1 MSKVAIN
8 ETTLTNIG
16 DAIREKTGK
25 TDLIAPGDMPAEIA
39 SISTG
44 GGGIEVEP
52 IVLTG
57 NCSYGCSGPLSSK
70 FIELFGDKITTNKL
84 TYINYMFKG
93 SKVTN
98 IPFELNM
105 ENTGSYSCD
114 GLFSGAGKL
123 EKPPIMNNFHPSNL
137 SSMFENCG
145 RLRII
150 PENVFNNWNYYD
162 LHDGSWANIN
172 YIFYNCYSLRNIPE
186 RFLKNIYTKGN
197 YSSGSLLYCG
207 FFNCY
212 SLDEIR
218 GININPNVNI
228 TSDVCSNAFNN
239 CGRVKDIIFDCN
251 ENGSPKAITVTK
263 QTINLADNNYIG
275 YSSNKTRI
283 LGYNSG
289 ITADKQVT
297 DDATYQAL
305 KDDPDWWTTDIA
317 YSRYNHDSA
326 VRTINSLP
334 DTSAY
339 LASAGGT
346 NTIKFKGAAGSKT
359 DGGAINT
366 LTEEEIAVA
375 TAKGWTVTLV

>member
-8 ETTLTNIG
+8 EITLTNIG

-25 TDLIAPGDMPAEIA
+25 TNLIAPGDMPAEIA

-57 NCSYGCSGPLSSK
+57 NCSYYCSGPLSSK
-70 FIELFGDKITTNKL
+70 FIELFGNKITTNKL
-84 TYINYMFKG
+84 MYVNYMFRD

-105 ENTGSYSCD
+105 ENTGSYSCA
-114 GLFSGAGKL
+114 GLFSSAGKL
-123 EKPPIMNNFHPSNL
+123 EKPPIMNNFRPNNL
-137 SSMFENCG
+137 GSMFENCQ

-150 PENVFNNWNYYD
+150 PENVFNNWNYYSI
-162 LHDGSWANIN
+162 HDSSWGDIN
-172 YIFYNCYSLRNIPE
+172 NMFYNCFSLRNIPE
-186 RFLKNIYTKGN
+186 RFLKNVYTKGS
-197 YSSGSLLYCG
+197 YASSSLLNCG
-207 FFNCY
+207 FYNCY

-228 TSDVCSNAFNN
+228 TSDVCRSAFNN
-239 CGRVKDIIFDCN
+239 CDRVKDIIFDCN
-251 ENGSPKAITVTK
+251 ENGSPKAITATN
-263 QTINLADNNYIG
+263 QTINLADDSYIG
-275 YSSNKTRI
+275 YSPTKTRI

>member
-8 ETTLTNIG
+8 ENTLTNIG

-39 SISTG
+39 SIETG
-44 GGGIEVEP
+44 GGSGVEIEP
-52 IVLTG
+52 IVLSG
-57 NCSYGCSGPLSSK
+57 SCNYGCSGTLSTK

-84 TYINYMFKG
+84 ENLSSMFENYPF
-93 SKVTN
+93 TN
-98 IPFELNM
+98 IPFELNFNN
-105 ENTGSYSCD
+105 EYYGSCLH
-114 GLFSGAGKL
+114 LFYNAEKL
-123 EKPPIMNNFHPSNL
+123 EILPKMNNFYPSNL
-137 SSMFENCG
+137 AYMFFNCF
-145 RLRII
+145 RLRTI
-150 PENVFNNWNYYD
+150 PENIFNNWNYNT
-162 LHDGSWANIN
+162 LHTNSWPYIN
-172 YIFYNCYSLRNIPE
+172 YMFFNCLSLRNIPE
-186 RFLKNIYTKGN
+186 SFLKNIYTKG
-197 YSSGSLLYCG
+197 YSTSTTLLYYG
-207 FFNCY
+207 FTYCFC
-212 SLDEIR
+212 LDEIR
-218 GININPNVNI
+218 GINFNIGVNI
-228 TSDVCSNAFNN
+228 KSNICNSPFN
-239 CGRVKDIIFDCN
+239 CCERVKDIIFDCN
-251 ENGSPKAITVTK
+251 EDGSPKTIRAK
-263 QTINLADNNYIG
+263 NQTISLTENVG
-275 YSSNKTRI
+275 YAANSKDI

-305 KDDPDWWTTDIA
+305 KDDVDWWTTDIA

-339 LASAGGT
+339 LASDGGT
-346 NTIKFKGAAGSKT
+346 NTIKFRGAAGSKT